1 MSIFLTRF
9 DGRFAHLA
17 INGGLKMKYAR
28 EFIVNAVVGLVLLP
42 IYLAALVLLKGMRS
56 VVGLLRPIAA
66 LLPDWVPAENF
77 LSLVVV
83 LIICFA
89 VGSAVRTRAGRA
101 VRERMEM
108 LFFGRLPGYAL
119 FRGLS
124 QRHSR
129 SVASAPRGPRLSL
142 ADCVMGTGVT
152 RGATAAGGSQC

>member
-1 MSIFLTRF
+1 
-9 DGRFAHLA
+9 
-17 INGGLKMKYAR
+17 
-28 EFIVNAVVGLVLLP
+28 
-42 IYLAALVLLKGMRS
+42 VLLKGMQS

-66 LLPDWVPAENF
+66 LLPDWLPAENF

-108 LFFGRLPGYAL
+108 SFFGRLPGYAL

-124 QRHSR
+124 QRLAPPSTAAPAEDRGHSRILGLPRDVSVRLAGAMLPPGTCRAAARYYTVPDR
-129 SVASAPRGPRLSL
+129 SVALSALKASAATAPPSSSAP
-142 ADCVMGTGVT
+142 T
-152 RGATAAGGSQC
+152 